1 GFREGLEDDNRRVI
15 QHAVVEIGSRP
26 LHLFNAHFSWV
37 AEQARDNI
45 AESAA
50 LLPQD
55 ADAVL
60 AGDLNTPPES
70 ALFQPF
76 RDAGFVDAWA
86 ALHPGEDG
94 YTFEADKP
102 FTRID
107 YFWLSPGLAPQLR
120 EVERLNPGGDGIWL
134 SDHIDRKSTR
144 LNSSHVKISYAVF
157 CLKKKNK
164 NLLVLIFSKS
174 ILLVLVIYLIVNASQ
189 STSILFPYTTL
200 FRSSRRGRLH
210 LRSRQTVHAHRLFLA
225 EPGAR
230 PAAARGRAP
239 QTRRRRDLAVRPHR
253 SEEHTSELQSREN
266 LVCRLLLEKK
276 K

>member
-1 GFREGLEDDNRRVI
+1 MLRLLTLNLNYHGDAKGPWPQRRELVRKAIEECSPDVVFLQAVRLANGEDQAHELGRLLNYPEVFFQPAVTRNDGSMDGSAMLSKLPLLQRNSQPLGFREALEDDNRRVI

-134 SDHIDRKSTR
+134 SDHMA
-144 LNSSHVKISYAVF
+144 LAAG
-157 CLKKKNK
+157 L
-164 NLLVLIFSKS
+164 
-174 ILLVLVIYLIVNASQ
+174 A
-189 STSILFPYTTL
+189 FPPP
-200 FRSSRRGRLH
+200 
-210 LRSRQTVHAHRLFLA
+210 V
-225 EPGAR
+225 
-230 PAAARGRAP
+230 
-239 QTRRRRDLAVRPHR
+239 
-253 SEEHTSELQSREN
+253 
-266 LVCRLLLEKK
+266 
-276 K
+276 